1 MKGDHGLACGIS
13 FFLDNGFISQYQKRN
28 VIFYV
33 LYFASK
39 ITLLSQAEFF
49 VLPSVLYRN
58 MGLKWLGPHEL
69 I

>member
-1 MKGDHGLACGIS
+1 LPPGSA
-13 FFLDNGFISQYQKRN
+13 FFLDNCFVSQYHKRN

-39 ITLLSQAEFF
+39 ITLLRQAEFF

-58 MGLKWLGPHEL
+58 MGLKGLGPHEL